1 MMEKTILLV
10 DPRGS
15 EDPVYQEIKQAGY
28 RLLVAEDCATALVC
42 LHQGNPAL
50 VLVDADLDTPI
61 SEFVARIRRSHP
73 KSPVVALVR
82 GNQSAK
88 ASDAMRQGAID
99 YLLKPF
105 TRQQL
110 LGMIDHVVDLHEPI
124 PNMVVASQAGRQV
137 LLLAKKAAQT
147 SASILISG
155 ESGTGKE
162 CLARYIHEQSPRAT
176 QPYVAVNCAAIPDT
190 MLEST
195 LFGHAKGAFTGAVQ
209 SQTGKFE
216 LANGGTLM
224 LDEISEMPLD
234 LQAKLLRVLQ
244 ERELEKLGSNQKVKL
259 NVRIIAASNKDLREE
274 VAKGRFRE
282 DLFYRL
288 DVLPLCWPALRER
301 PDDILPL
308 ARYFLQKYGEGTA
321 FELHPEAARSLVSH
335 PWPGNVRELENVIQR
350 ALILARGLMLQ
361 PEDLMLPRAQESV
374 FDIPVT
380 SLQASKKCAEFQ
392 HVLDTL
398 RRFNGHRQRTANALG
413 VTTRALRYKLAAMR
427 EQGIDINQLVVT
439 G

>member
-1 MMEKTILLV
+1 MNKTILLV
-10 DPRGS
+10 DPRGAT
-15 EDPVYQEIKQAGY
+15 DPLFGQLEAAGY
-28 RLLVAEDCATALVC
+28 RLERALDCATALVS
-42 LHQGNPAL
+42 LHQHQPML
-50 VLVDADLDTPI
+50 VLVDADLDTPL
-61 SEFVARIRRSHP
+61 SEFVARVKRSHP
-73 KSPVVALVR
+73 KCALVTLVR
-82 GNQSAK
+82 AHQSVK
-88 ASDAMRQGAID
+88 ASEAMRQGAMD

-105 TRQQL
+105 NSDQL
-110 LGMIDHVVDLHEPI
+110 LAVVNHAFSFFEPI
-124 PNMVVASQAGRQV
+124 PNMVVASQASRQV

-147 SASILISG
+147 NASILIGG

-162 CLARYIHEQSPRAT
+162 RLAQYIHEQSQRAEG
-176 QPYVAVNCAAIPDT
+176 PYVAVNCAAIPET

-195 LFGHAKGAFTGAVQ
+195 LFGHAKGAFTGAVA
-209 SQTGKFE
+209 SQVGKFE
-216 LANGGTLM
+216 LANGGTLV
-224 LDEISEMPLD
+224 LDEISEMPLE

-259 NVRIIAASNKDLREE
+259 DVRIIAASNKDLRAE

-288 DVLPLCWPALRER
+288 DVLPLAWPALRER
-301 PDDILPL
+301 QEDILPL
-308 ARYFLQKYGEGTA
+308 ARHFLEKYA
-321 FELHPEAARSLVSH
+321 DSSRFELHPDAARALLAH

-350 ALILARGLMLQ
+350 ALILARGLVLQ
-361 PEDLMLPRAQESV
+361 PEDLMLPRSAVPELEPG
-374 FDIPVT
+374 FG
-380 SLQASKKCAEFQ
+380 SLRASKKCAEFQ

-398 RRFNGHRQRTANALG
+398 RRFNGHRQNTAEALG